1 MACNAIPETSRGLF
15 VGYGCAEAG
24 PYVLLDHLEAV
35 PWRRER
41 IWIRDRTFTLDA
53 LTQRH
58 CTGRHDLATG
68 HSLPCPSRSELPFP
82 GVEQCN
88 ACFAATGF
96 NPAFYNAQQVSPQQR
111 RRNREPH
118 VVYLVSFGLGL
129 LKVGITHAPRH
140 RSRMLEQGARLG
152 AVIARF
158 PDADR
163 ARELEA
169 DVARST
175 DIAEAVRSARKRH
188 LLGAPFALAAAR
200 TELRTRLLELAE
212 SRAELDGNA
221 QILHLDSDYGGADLF
236 EGQITDLSET
246 EPLAISGHCLG
257 MVGDILV
264 MLQAGQRYMLSVGPL
279 LAQNVRLCP
288 GERQNRFVG
297 QLGLP
302 F

>member
-1 MACNAIPETSRGLF
+1 
-15 VGYGCAEAG
+15 VGYGCAEDG
-24 PYVLLDHLEAV
+24 PYLMLDHLDAV

-41 IWIRDRTFTLDA
+41 IGVRDRTFTLDA
-53 LTQRH
+53 LSQRH

-68 HSLPCPSRSELPFP
+68 QSLPCPIRSELT
-82 GVEQCN
+82 GSGMEQCGP
-88 ACFAATGF
+88 CFAATGF
-96 NPAFYNAQQVSPQQR
+96 NPAFYNAPQVSPQQR

-118 VVYLVSFGLGL
+118 VVYLVSFGLGM
-129 LKVGITHAPRH
+129 LKVGMTHAPRH

-169 DVARST
+169 EVARFP

-188 LLGAPFALAAAR
+188 LLGAPFVLAAAR
-200 TELRTRLLELAE
+200 TEFRTRLLELAE
-212 SRAELDGNA
+212 SRAELDA
-221 QILHLDSDYGGADLF
+221 HAEILHLDSHYGGARLF
-236 EGQITDLSET
+236 EGQLTDLSET
-246 EPLAISGHCLG
+246 EPPAISGHCLG
-257 MVGDILV
+257 MIGDVLV
-264 MLQAGQRYMLSVGPL
+264 MLQAGQRYMLSLGPL